1 MGAVY
6 RAEDLRLHGRPCA
19 VKVLDREA
27 RGQDDAA
34 RFGRELRIISA
45 LRSPFTVQVLDTG
58 ETDDRDPF
66 IVMELLDGPTISS
79 LVASE
84 ERLQGAR
91 AARLFQ
97 GILVALCEAHD
108 LGIIH
113 RDLKPANVM
122 VVRDTL
128 GREQPKVLD
137 FGIAKE
143 LHSGEP
149 DLTSRGA
156 FVGTPKYMAPEQ
168 FRKQATTGR
177 TDLYAAG
184 LLLYTMLTG
193 RPPFMP
199 EDPVPADLREL
210 PEDARMAW
218 LHLHRLPRPIGSVS
232 NELNDLLAGLLA
244 KTPADRISDARMA
257 LAALG
262 ATPEM
267 KAMHETG
274 SHRTEPELLP
284 ASLDLPPTHISA
296 TGGPIVGETTATPFT
311 RRLTRAGA
319 LGVALGALFVAGM
332 QLTGAPF
339 MAEERVEPVRV
350 RAMPSSHAVCHDPVT
365 SVPSGADVWRG
376 AQWLGQTPFVLMRPC
391 HESWTVVFRH
401 KAHVTLQVV
410 FPRHAAEVE
419 SPVRLPELTGG
430 EADDVDVDRVPD
442 AGPAPSA
449 PPTVAEPKRSPRGG
463 RAQGPR
469 GTRAAPGAA
478 KRPEAAILPFEEPE
492 DVPPPGP
499 AQGRTADEA
508 RPTKPA
514 RAVPEA
520 RGASPLY
527 F

>member
-6 RAEDLRLHGRPCA
+6 WAEDLRLHGRPCA

-45 LRSPFTVQVLDTG
+45 LRSPFTVQVLDSGGT
-58 ETDDRDPF
+58 EDDDPF
-66 IVMELLDGPTISS
+66 IVMELLDGPTISG

-84 ERLQGAR
+84 ERLHGAR

-108 LGIIH
+108 LGIVH

-122 VVRDTL
+122 VVRDTM

-168 FRKQATTGR
+168 FRKQPATGR

-218 LHLHRLPRPIGSVS
+218 LHLHRLPRPIGNVS

-244 KTPADRISDARMA
+244 KTPADRVSDARRA

-267 KAMHETG
+267 RATHETG
-274 SHRTEPELLP
+274 SHRTEPELSP
-284 ASLDLPPTHISA
+284 VSLDQPPTRISA
-296 TGGPIVGETTATPFT
+296 TGGPVAGETTALPFA
-311 RRLTRAGA
+311 RRLTRAGM
-319 LGVALGALFVAGM
+319 LGVALGGLFVVGM
-332 QLTGAPF
+332 QLNGAPF
-339 MAEERVEPVRV
+339 LAEDTVEPVRI
-350 RAMPSSHAVCHDPVT
+350 RAMPSSRAVCHDPVT
-365 SVPSGADVWRG
+365 SAPGGADVWRG
-376 AQWLGQTPFVLMRPC
+376 AQWLGQTPFVLSRPC
-391 HESWTVVFRH
+391 SESWTVVFRH
-401 KAHVTLQVV
+401 KDHVTLQVA

-419 SPVRLPELTGG
+419 SPVRLPELVGA
-430 EADDVDVDRVPD
+430 EADDVDAPSNM
-442 AGPAPSA
+442 GPAPSVSPPSAA
-449 PPTVAEPKRSPRGG
+449 PNRPARRE
-463 RAQGPR
+463 RA
-469 GTRAAPGAA
+469 RAAPR
-478 KRPEAAILPFEEPE
+478 RPGGGPQEAAALPFTDPE
-492 DVPPPGP
+492 DLAAPGRP
-499 AQGRTADEA
+499 GERSAAQGRDE
-508 RPTKPA
+508 K
-514 RAVPEA
+514 AVRSAPEA

>member
-1 MGAVY
+1 
-6 RAEDLRLHGRPCA
+6 
-19 VKVLDREA
+19 
-27 RGQDDAA
+27 
-34 RFGRELRIISA
+34 
-45 LRSPFTVQVLDTG
+45 
-58 ETDDRDPF
+58 
-66 IVMELLDGPTISS
+66 
-79 LVASE
+79 
-84 ERLQGAR
+84 
-91 AARLFQ
+91 
-97 GILVALCEAHD
+97 
-108 LGIIH
+108 
-113 RDLKPANVM
+113 M
-122 VVRDTL
+122 VVRDTM

-143 LHSGEP
+143 LRSGEP

-168 FRKQATTGR
+168 FRKQAATGR
-177 TDLYAAG
+177 TDLYASG
-184 LLLYTMLTG
+184 LLLYTVLTG

-244 KTPADRISDARMA
+244 KTPADRIPDARRA

-296 TGGPIVGETTATPFT
+296 TGGPVVGETTATPIT
-311 RRLTRAGA
+311 RKLTRAGA
-319 LGVALGALFVAGM
+319 LGVVLGALFVAGL
-332 QLTGAPF
+332 QLSGAPF
-339 MAEERVEPVRV
+339 MEEDRVEPVRV
-350 RAMPSSHAVCHDPVT
+350 RAMPSSHAVCHDPVAST
-365 SVPSGADVWRG
+365 PTGADVWRG
-376 AQWLGQTPFVLMRPC
+376 AQWLGQTPFVLSRPC

-401 KAHVTLQVV
+401 KAHVTLQVA
-410 FPRHAAEVE
+410 FPRHVAEVE
-419 SPVRLPELTGG
+419 SPLRLPELTGG
-430 EADDVDVDRVPD
+430 SAEDVDEGVDVRDTPD

-449 PPTVAEPKRSPRGG
+449 APHVTEPKRSPRGG
-463 RAQGPR
+463 RAHGPR
-469 GTRAAPGAA
+469 SARATPGAE
-478 KRPEAAILPFEEPE
+478 KRSEAAVLPFGEPE
-492 DVPPPGP
+492 DEPPPGP
-499 AQGRTADEA
+499 SKGQGTEQGRD
-508 RPTKPA
+508 TKPA
-514 RAVPEA
+514 RLVPDA